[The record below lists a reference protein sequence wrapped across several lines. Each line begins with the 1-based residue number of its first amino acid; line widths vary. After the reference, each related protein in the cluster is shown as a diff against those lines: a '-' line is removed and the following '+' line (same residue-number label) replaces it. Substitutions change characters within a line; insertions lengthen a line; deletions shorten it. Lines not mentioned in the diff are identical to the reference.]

1 MSADAA
7 KRAAGRRAA
16 ELVSD
21 GMTVGL
27 GTGTTVA
34 HTIIALGE
42 RALDITCVATSHATE
57 QLATQVGLRLVA
69 PDEVESLDIAV
80 DGADEVDS
88 ELNLTKGGGGAL
100 MREKIVASLT
110 ERFVVVADDSK
121 LVGRLG
127 DFGTPIELM
136 PFAPRTVARAIER
149 LGAREVLLREGPSD
163 NGNLLADARFGTIE
177 DPAALSAA
185 LDAVPGLAGHGIFL
199 GSMVERVLV
208 DGPGGART
216 ITAASRS

>member
-16 ELVSD
+16 ELVRD

-27 GTGTTVA
+27 GTGSTVA

-42 RALDITCVATSHATE
+42 RALAISCVATSHATE
-57 QLATQVGLRLVA
+57 QLATEVGLRLVV
-69 PDEVESLDIAV
+69 PDDVESLDIAI
-80 DGADEVDS
+80 DGADEVDP

-110 ERFVVVADDSK
+110 ERFVVVADESK
-121 LVGRLG
+121 LVAQLG

-136 PFAPRTVARAIER
+136 PFAPRTAARAIKR
-149 LGAREVLLREGPSD
+149 LGAREVSVREGASN
-163 NGNLLADARFGTIE
+163 NGNLLADARFGAID
-177 DPAALSAA
+177 DPAGLAAA
-185 LDAVPGLAGHGIFL
+185 LDAVPGLIGHGIFL
-199 GSMVERVLV
+199 GPMVERVLV
-208 DGPGGART
+208 DGPGGPRT
-216 ITAASRS
+216 ITAPKSD